1 MLIRLQIGPVRGN
14 NGVLVL
20 KPVKIQSYSTVLQII
35 VLLLLVAGATVFNK
49 DVVMRFFETTQTGH
63 MGLVLN
69 GLIILMFAFG
79 LLRII
84 LLLLSYAREQG
95 VLRHF
100 IGRVQDKVANPTY
113 QLRKSALIVG
123 RYQAVQLINQQ
134 NAVVDQSALAATL
147 AATQSSRFTLVRFVN
162 NTLILMGV
170 FGTIVSLSVALFG
183 AAELLDSPD
192 SLDKMGTIIGGM
204 STALSTTITAILC
217 FVFFSYFHLRL
228 QDARTQLL
236 ANIEEVTALYI
247 LPRFHTSEE
256 NMLHDV
262 SALTSELR
270 QSAEAVRKIQ
280 DRFLQAGDRLQ
291 LAVDD
296 LQTAIGGGS
305 EDIRIIRDSL
315 REGFRLTDSAVS
327 TAQHD
332 DAEIDLIR
340 IQERSL
346 RQ

>member
-1 MLIRLQIGPVRGN
+1 M
-14 NGVLVL
+14 
-20 KPVKIQSYSTVLQII
+20 KPVKIQSYSTVVQII
-35 VLLLLVAGATVFNK
+35 VLLLIVAGGVFYNQS
-49 DVVMRFFETTQTGH
+49 VVMRFFETTKTGH
-63 MGLVLN
+63 MGLLLN
-69 GLIILMFAFG
+69 GLIILLFTLG

-84 LLLLSYAREQG
+84 SLLLSYAGEQS

-100 IGRVQDKVANPTY
+100 IERVKDKVANPTY
-113 QLRKSALIVG
+113 QLKKSAMIVE

-134 NAVVDQSALAATL
+134 NAEVDQSALASTL

-162 NTLILMGV
+162 NTLILAGV

-236 ANIEEVTALYI
+236 ANIENVTSLYI
-247 LPRFHTSEE
+247 LPRFRTSEE
-256 NMLHDV
+256 SVLHDITV
-262 SALTSELR
+262 LTNELR
-270 QSAEAVRKIQ
+270 HSAEAVRKIQ

-296 LQTAIGGGS
+296 LQNSIGSGS

-315 REGFRLTDSAVS
+315 REGFRLPGDIPDRHSDPEV
-327 TAQHD
+327 
-332 DAEIDLIR
+332 DLQRIR
-340 IQERSL
+340 ERSL